1 MVVMADVFVTE
12 VVKNIDSTEQELWD
26 ALTTLGEDSVSY
38 EVVDFLW
45 GHPNC
50 SDRIVMAYFTGQI
63 PFDFDTIQPRIEN
76 CLGEEV
82 FWADVNSAL
91 QLEGI
96 SLETRTAILKEC
108 FEYLT
113 GPIRENILIDQA
125 SMLAYVDYSLPQ
137 GLLGEDMH
145 YELVLDYAL
154 APVLTLIEFIKVAHL
169 ENEYPERI
177 SALEEWRTASLQI
190 LKSQIWVEQDA

>member
-1 MVVMADVFVTE
+1 MADEYVNKVIE
-12 VVKNIDSTEQELWD
+12 SLDSSEQDLWD

-38 EVVDFLW
+38 EVVDLLW
-45 GHPNC
+45 DHPNC
-50 SDRIVMAYFTGQI
+50 SDRIARAYFTGQI
-63 PFDFDTIQPRIEN
+63 PFDFDTIHPRVEN
-76 CLGEEV
+76 RLGEEV

-108 FEYLT
+108 FQYLT

-125 SMLAYVDYSLPQ
+125 SILDYVDYSLPQ

-154 APVLTLIEFIKVAHL
+154 APVLTLIEFIKVAGL
-169 ENEYPERI
+169 ENEYAERI

-190 LKSQIWVEQDA
+190 LKSQIWAEEDS